1 MFDTG
6 EVLMNVVNLM
16 DRFDQINQYWSPKI
30 IGELNG
36 QTVKIAKI
44 MGEFIWHQHDDGDE
58 LFLVVKGRMMIKL
71 PQQDVILK
79 EGEFFIVPRGVQHK
93 PVAKEETL
101 ILMFEPHE
109 TLNTG
114 NVRNNLT
121 VDRPEKL

>member
-1 MFDTG
+1 
-6 EVLMNVVNLM
+6 MNVVNLM

-44 MGEFIWHQHDDGDE
+44 MGEFIWHHHDDGDE
-58 LFLVVKGRMMIKL
+58 LFLVVKGRMTLKL

-79 EGEFFIVPRGVQHK
+79 EGEFFIVPRGVKHK
-93 PVAKEETL
+93 PVSQEETL

-121 VDRPEKL
+121 VDLPEKL

>member
-1 MFDTG
+1 VFDTG

>member
-1 MFDTG
+1 VFDPG

-16 DRFDQINQYWSPKI
+16 DRFDQVDQYWSPKI

-58 LFLVVKGRMMIKL
+58 FFLVVKGGMTIKL
-71 PQQDVILK
+71 PQQDVFLK

-93 PVAKEETL
+93 PVAQEETL
-101 ILMFEPHE
+101 ILMFEPQG

-114 NVRNNLT
+114 NVRNHLT
-121 VDRPEKL
+121 VDHPESL

>member
-1 MFDTG
+1 
-6 EVLMNVVNLM
+6 MNVVNLM

-101 ILMFEPHE
+101 ILMFETHE

>member
-1 MFDTG
+1 VFDTG

-101 ILMFEPHE
+101 ILMFETHE

-114 NVRNNLT
+114 NVRNTLT

>member
-58 LFLVVKGRMMIKL
+58 LFLVVKGRMTLKL

-79 EGEFFIVPRGVQHK
+79 EGEFFIVPRGVKHK
-93 PVAKEETL
+93 PVSQEETL